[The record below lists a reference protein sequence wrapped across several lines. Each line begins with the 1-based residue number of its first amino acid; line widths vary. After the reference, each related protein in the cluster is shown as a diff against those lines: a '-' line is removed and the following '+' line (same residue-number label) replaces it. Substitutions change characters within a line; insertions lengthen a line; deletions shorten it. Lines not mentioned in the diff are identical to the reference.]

1 MKTFTALALG
11 AAVLSSTSCRDD
23 FAEMNSNPSNI
34 TTPEASYLF
43 TRGILEFE
51 PAAYLLWYYN
61 TPMMTQWAQLSA
73 STGGYLP
80 NFVITTANG
89 GQGSQYLS
97 TLKYVR
103 ALENYRS
110 TLSEEDAKDF
120 IRKSIES
127 AFMTREQLKEKV
139 AKNFTKLMFDVLG
152 DE

>member
-73 STGGYLP
+73 STGGFNTARLAG
-80 NFVITTANG
+80 VVQTTNN
-89 GQGSQYLS
+89 
-97 TLKYVR
+97 V
-103 ALENYRS
+103 
-110 TLSEEDAKDF
+110 
-120 IRKSIES
+120 SIDD
-127 AFMTREQLKEKV
+127 K
-139 AKNFTKLMFDVLG
+139 
-152 DE
+152 